1 MKQYYFAFI
10 LSIVVSVYAVTIPAI
25 IVYAQAPVSTLQGNR
40 RAEYRF
46 EYRGDGSPIHVVASE
61 TDINHLVISIYTA
74 EQIDALQRV
83 ENITPTGRATR
94 LRDDTLQWSGGFRFK
109 GVFYIVVE
117 NRAPNA
123 ITYRF
128 SVTGEGVHGFSRV
141 APLSLSS
148 GVQITNQNGKK
159 TLTIDLPPGWITKTL
174 QLPMPTEPITCTP
187 PAQVTNPL
195 RRSIKLCPGQTYA
208 PMNIVGDRIAL
219 YADDARSAVIASN
232 GRQFAVTLEG
242 SNNWIEGVTI
252 QARADPKDL
261 GAWLCLYDECLFAT
275 RPTTTT
281 LRGGIQYGGGILLK
295 GSQTT
300 IHGVTVR
307 GGTIGIATMNGRGN
321 IIVENNLSDL
331 NGWGSYNW
339 ASRESYFVANTLN
352 RNNHG
357 CTTPD
362 GRKFLNGCETA
373 GWVCLGCTTNVIA
386 RNYCELSGNCF
397 YMSGERKLAS
407 NNNHLLSNYCAGASD
422 NCFEITFSFGN
433 VLRENIT
440 TYEPKSEKM
449 CKYPFWVGGSVVFF
463 ANNTWEC
470 AVNEDDAFNQSRDS
484 TTVATNIIRLDHYL
498 GVINAPQINVTP
510 EGIDVLLPKSRY
522 TWEYT
527 E

>member
-1 MKQYYFAFI
+1 MKRYYLAFLI
-10 LSIVVSVYAVTIPAI
+10 GIVAFLSIPAI
-25 IVYAQAPVSTLQGNR
+25 VLDAQTPLSKLQGKG

-46 EYRGDGSPIHVVASE
+46 EYHGDGSAIRVLATE
-61 TDINHLVISIYTA
+61 TDINDLVISIYTA
-74 EQIDALQRV
+74 EQLDAVRRG
-83 ENITPTGRATR
+83 ENVTPTGRATR
-94 LRDDTLQWSGGFRFK
+94 LRDDALQWSGGFRFK

-128 SVTGEGVHGFSRV
+128 SVTGEGVTGFARV
-141 APLSLSS
+141 APSTMSAS
-148 GVQITNQNGKK
+148 TRVVNQGNQRV
-159 TLTIDLPPGWITKTL
+159 LLIDLPPGAITKTL
-174 QLPMPTEPITCTP
+174 QLAIPAEPSTCTP
-187 PAQVTNPL
+187 PAQITNPI
-195 RRSIKLCPGQTYA
+195 RRSTKLCPGQMY
-208 PMNIVGDRIAL
+208 PPLNIVGDRITL
-219 YADDARSAVIASN
+219 FADDARSAIVTSN
-232 GRQFAVTLEG
+232 GRQFAVTMEG
-242 SNNWIEGVTI
+242 SNNWIEGITI
-252 QARADPKDL
+252 QARADNRDL
-261 GAWLCLYDECLFAT
+261 GAWLCLYDECIFAT

-295 GSQTT
+295 GSNTT
-300 IHGVTVR
+300 IRGVTVR
-307 GGTIGIATMNGRGN
+307 GGTIGIATMNGRN
-321 IIVENNLSDL
+321 NVIVENNLNDL

-339 ASRESYFVANTLN
+339 ASRESYFIGNQLN

-362 GRKFLNGCETA
+362 GRRFLTGCETA
-373 GWVCLGCTTNVIA
+373 GWVCIGCTQNTIA
-386 RNYCELSGNCF
+386 HNYCELSGNCY

-407 NNNHLLSNYCAGASD
+407 NNNNFLSNYCAGASD

-433 VLRENIT
+433 ILRENIA
-440 TYEPKSEKM
+440 TYEPKADKM

-463 ANNTWEC
+463 ANNIWEC
-470 AVNEDDAFNQSRDS
+470 SFDEDTAFNQSRDS

-498 GVINAPQINVTP
+498 GAINAPQIVTAP